1 MKTRNLTQI
10 EKISGTIENSS
21 QNKTDKTFSW
31 GKKNNIFQN
40 TILVYH
46 VK

>member
-1 MKTRNLTQI
+1 MKTRNITQK

-21 QNKTDKTFSW
+21 QNKTNKTFSQ

-40 TILVYH
+40 TILVHH